1 VRDYLKII
9 TWTNN
14 SYFWRIRNT
23 YMLFLYIICLW
34 QIFVTWVPK
43 KKVGIHQG
51 DFFFVK
57 RRPKLKIFLRGGGGG
72 GGAGRQRREG
82 VKRQI

>member
-1 VRDYLKII
+1 
-9 TWTNN
+9 
-14 SYFWRIRNT
+14 
-23 YMLFLYIICLW
+23 MLFLYIICLW

-57 RRPKLKIFLRGGGGG
+57 RRPKITIFQGGRGRGGEGG
-72 GGAGRQRREG
+72 REEKG
-82 VKRQI
+82 